1 MWDEK
6 YRAEEYVYGTEPNG
20 FLKENFAL
28 IPQGNVLCLAE
39 GEGRNAVFLAQ
50 QGYRVTAVDA
60 SFVGLEKAKKLAD
73 ENNVSIELIHADLE
87 TYDLGEKKW
96 DGIVSIFCH
105 IPDLIRKKVHQNVV
119 KGLKNTGVLLL
130 EAYTPDQL
138 KHKTGGPPT
147 EEMMMSKKI
156 LEKELAGLKFRHL
169 LELER
174 EIMEGSH
181 HFGIGAVVQA
191 IGSPQQNESAL
202 KGSLW

>member
-6 YRAEEYVYGTEPNG
+6 FDTKHYVYGTEPND
-20 FLKENFAL
+20 FLKVQFGI
-28 IPQGNVLCLAE
+28 IPIGKVLCLAE

-50 QGYRVTAVDA
+50 QGYHVTAVDA
-60 SFVGLEKAKKLAD
+60 SIVGLEKAKRLAD
-73 ENNVSIELIHADLE
+73 ENNVCIEFIHADLE
-87 TYDLGEKKW
+87 NYDPGENQW

-105 IPDLIRKKVHQNVV
+105 IPDPIRKKLHQKVV
-119 KGLKNTGVLLL
+119 KGLKSNGVLLL

-147 EEMMMSKKI
+147 EEMMMSKAL

-174 EIMEGSH
+174 EVIEGTN

-191 IGSPQQNESAL
+191 IGTRQ
-202 KGSLW
+202 

>member
-147 EEMMMSKKI
+147 EEMMMSQKI

>member
-138 KHKTGGPPT
+138 KHKTGGPPS
-147 EEMMMSKKI
+147 EEMMMSQNI